1 MCINQSIGNVE
12 DSLWT
17 DVPLLEMTFH
27 IYLRFY
33 IHKHDK
39 GVFLI
44 NYLMKKNCLWLSDKI
59 SRWPIETCL
68 PECTADRC
76 LFVLELIKPRPRT
89 KLLQINWAP
98 RFNQHCWSTISRPNE
113 PLAPGLP
120 LLTLL
125 YSTCIYKTWRLHYFN
140 PQHVYWW
147 SEFAFIASPAIDCT
161 TVGGSDKMKVHI
173 SSDHMWHIETKWI
186 YW

>member
-1 MCINQSIGNVE
+1 MLRTHYEQMFHY
-12 DSLWT
+12 WRWH
-17 DVPLLEMTFH
+17 FH

-44 NYLMKKNCLWLSDKI
+44 NYLTKKNCLWLSDII

-140 PQHVYWW
+140 PQHLPTGGQ
-147 SEFAFIASPAIDCT
+147 SLLSLHLLPL

>member
-1 MCINQSIGNVE
+1 
-12 DSLWT
+12 
-17 DVPLLEMTFH
+17 MTFH
-27 IYLRFY
+27 IYLKFH

-44 NYLMKKNCLWLSDKI
+44 NYLMKKNCLWLSDRI

-125 YSTCIYKTWRLHYFN
+125 YSTCIYKNRELHQYRTSICLLVVRVCF
-140 PQHVYWW
+140 HCISCHWL
-147 SEFAFIASPAIDCT
+147 T
-161 TVGGSDKMKVHI
+161 TVGGSDKMKVQI

-186 YW
+186 

>member
-1 MCINQSIGNVE
+1 MCINQSIGSVE

-17 DVPLLEMTFH
+17 DVLLLEMTFH

-39 GVFLI
+39 DVFLI
-44 NYLMKKNCLWLSDKI
+44 NYLTKKNCLSLSDKI

-125 YSTCIYKTWRLHYFN
+125 YIAPVFTRLGGFTTLTHSICLLVVRVCFHCISCHWLYN
-140 PQHVYWW
+140 CWW
-147 SEFAFIASPAIDCT
+147 FR
-161 TVGGSDKMKVHI
+161 
-173 SSDHMWHIETKWI
+173 
-186 YW
+186 